1 MSEKIWY
8 KAAKIIV
15 RASGNPLF
23 QANLTL
29 VNLLKILLN
38 EEQVKFILNFRNPR
52 LSFQDLKEKTGLSD
66 TKLREMLD
74 SLMDN
79 GFIID

>member
-23 QANLTL
+23 QANETL
-29 VNLLKILLN
+29 VEILQTLIT
-38 EEQVKFILNFRNPR
+38 EEEVNFLLNFRKPI
-52 LSFQDLKEKTGLSD
+52 LTIQELKEKL
-66 TKLREMLD
+66 ML
-74 SLMDN
+74 
-79 GFIID
+79 FIQTLKM